1 MIHWSLMQ
9 MMGRYQMETGK
20 RLTIRD
26 LAEATGVAKASIT
39 LALSGE
45 TQRVDLETL
54 DRLLTFFRR
63 ELNQPF
69 TVSDLL
75 EYTQEPT

>member
-1 MIHWSLMQ
+1 
-9 MMGRYQMETGK
+9 METGK

>member
-1 MIHWSLMQ
+1 
-9 MMGRYQMETGK
+9 METGK

-54 DRLLTFFRR
+54 DRLLTFFRG